1 MKTPLAAN
9 LYNPHEQTKEQLIA
23 SFVVRSNVFHTL
35 FRSIQQFDAS
45 QPATPHLI
53 EGQRGMGKTTLLLR
67 LSYEIET
74 DPKLQSWLIPI
85 ALKEEAFYG
94 IRRLCALW
102 ETVAQEL
109 EEKDKTFAG
118 LSQQMQEHD
127 DPYVAHETACFD
139 MLTHALDAQDK
150 QVMLFVDNLG
160 DMLLNFNDQETR
172 RLHDVLHNS
181 PCVRLIGAS
190 PVVLNALLP
199 ENHLFRDAFTIHRLE
214 GLSADDTRRVLL
226 ELARIHKQERTIT
239 AILKHHPGRIEALRI
254 LTGGVIRTVVL
265 LFDVLTERE
274 SGDSMGDLDSILDRV
289 TPLYQSRMQDLTPL
303 QRDVVNAIALNWE
316 AMRVDEIA
324 HKIRLRPDEV
334 LAVLHELELVFVV
347 EPMGGEAET
356 SLYQLRERFF
366 NIWYLMRLA
375 PGPNRSKVLWLLHFL
390 ETWYDREELRQR
402 AQQHADAVAAGEYSA
417 KEAYYLTEAF
427 ANTGELDLETEDYML
442 TATKKL
448 LQNVNAALA
457 SELTASDKDLYKNA
471 QKHYKRGEY
480 EEAFGYFS
488 AMKFKPEPVL
498 FQFGD
503 ACEQLGYYDDARQH
517 FTQAAE
523 QNHLDALVRLGLLHQ
538 HRFQQYEQA
547 NACFQ
552 QAGERGS
559 IDALLYAGNLHATA
573 LEEPEKAEAIYLRI
587 LTETQARTTVLT
599 SGKFSL
605 KAMKSYLLTAIKGEG
620 SDTEHARLRNFN
632 GTKEQYLNMLEKT
645 HVEATYQLG
654 NLYANQLEKPAQA
667 EKYYRLAAETGHVS
681 AMNNLGYF
689 YQYQQ
694 KQPKKAVSWYQQ
706 AIEHG
711 NRLDAAMNLGALYQ
725 NDLHD
730 YEQAEKY
737 YLLAIEAGDVG
748 AMNGLA
754 WLYFQQK
761 HHRQDALNYAWK
773 AVEHEKNMY
782 TAHTLACICLWSGRA
797 THAANIA
804 REFLYNTD
812 AYDTL
817 EDDILFYLQL
827 LLAKKQYK
835 TLSNYFNDPELGLTD
850 RFKPFIYAIF
860 YFVEDE
866 RYKRLPSELVFPV
879 DAIIKRVKQ
888 LAEDYA

>member
-23 SFVVRSNVFHTL
+23 SFVVRSDVFQTL
-35 FRSIQQFDAS
+35 FRSIQKLDTS
-45 QPATPHLI
+45 QPGTPYLV

-67 LSYEIET
+67 LSYEIEN
-74 DPKLQSWLIPI
+74 DPTLQSWLIPI

-109 EEKDKTFAG
+109 EERDKAFAG

-127 DPYVAHETACFD
+127 DPYAAHEPACFD
-139 MLTHALDAQDK
+139 MLTQALHAQGK
-150 QVMLFVDNLG
+150 HVMLFVDNLG
-160 DMLLNFNDQETR
+160 DMLLNFSDQENR
-172 RLHDVLHNS
+172 RLHDVLHSS
-181 PCVRLIGAS
+181 PYVRLVGAS

-199 ENHLFRDAFTIHRLE
+199 ENHVFRDAFTTHRLE
-214 GLSADDTRRVLL
+214 GLSADDTRRMLL
-226 ELARIHKQERTIT
+226 ELARIHRQERAIT
-239 AILKHHPGRIEALRI
+239 SILKHHSGRIEALRV

-289 TPLYQSRMQDLTPL
+289 TPLYQSRMHDLTPL

-316 AMRVDEIA
+316 AMRADEIA

-334 LAVLHELELVFVV
+334 LSILHELELVFVV
-347 EPMGGEAET
+347 QPTGGEAET
-356 SLYQLRERFF
+356 ALYQLRERFF

-375 PGPNRSKVLWLLHFL
+375 PGTNRSKVLWLLHFL

-402 AQQHADAVAAGEYSA
+402 AQQHADAVAAGDFSA

-442 TATKKL
+442 AATKKL
-448 LQNVNAALA
+448 LHNVNAALA
-457 SELTASDKDLYKNA
+457 NELTASDKDLYKHA
-471 QKHYKRGEY
+471 QKHYKRAEY
-480 EEAFGYFS
+480 EQAITYFS
-488 AMKFKPEPVL
+488 DMKFMPEPVL

-503 ACEQLGYYDDARQH
+503 ACEQLGYYDEAKHH

-523 QNHLDALVRLGLLHQ
+523 QNHLDALVRLGLLYQHQ
-538 HRFQQYEQA
+538 FQQYEHA
-547 NACFQ
+547 NEYFQ

-573 LEEPEKAEAIYLRI
+573 LKEPKKAEDIYLRI
-587 LTETQARTTVLT
+587 LTDTQARTTILT

-605 KAMKSYLLTAIKGEG
+605 KVMKRYLLTAIKGEG
-620 SDTEHARLRNFN
+620 SDTEHARLRNFS
-632 GTKEQYLNMLEKT
+632 GTKEQYLKTLEKT
-645 HVEATYQLG
+645 RTEAAYQLG
-654 NLYANQLEKPAQA
+654 NLYANQLENPVQA
-667 EKYYRLAAETGHVS
+667 EKHYRLAAEAGHVS
-681 AMNNLGYF
+681 AMTNLGYF

-694 KQPKKAVSWYQQ
+694 KKPKKALSWYRN

-711 NRLDAAMNLGALYQ
+711 VRLPAAMNLGVLYQ

-737 YLLAIEAGDVG
+737 YLMAIEEGDAG

-761 HHRQDALNYAWK
+761 RHRQDALNYAWN

-782 TAHTLACICLWSGRA
+782 TAHTLACICLWNGRA

-804 REFLYNTD
+804 QEFIHNVD
-812 AYDTL
+812 AYNAL

-827 LLAKKQYK
+827 LLAKEEYETLFQY
-835 TLSNYFNDPELGLTD
+835 FDDPELGLAD
-850 RFKPFIYAIF
+850 RFKPLVYAIF
-860 YFVEDE
+860 YFTDDA
-866 RYKRLPSELVFPV
+866 RYNRLPSELSDPV
-879 DAIIKRVKQ
+879 DGIIQRVQQ
-888 LAEDYA
+888 LARDYA